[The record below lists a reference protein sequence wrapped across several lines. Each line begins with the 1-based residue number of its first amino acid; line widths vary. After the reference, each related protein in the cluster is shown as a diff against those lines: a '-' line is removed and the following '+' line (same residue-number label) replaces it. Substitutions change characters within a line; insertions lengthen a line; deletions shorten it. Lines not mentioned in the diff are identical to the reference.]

1 MITLVVTFLHNLAFN
16 AGTFYL
22 ALYFQVRASLWFLLV
37 WPLIG
42 EQAVNGLSPLEAG
55 MTMLPYSLG
64 SSLASMPSESSS
76 SLQHFTSTL
85 TPASAQLPGSLG
97 TISGAT
103 STPPVKSI
111 SSVQASPCPRSDS
124 VRVLHCLHHRS
135 AGANEAQGLMMLM
148 SDASPRSTQVA
159 FPLIAGVGLGMLFHA
174 PYQVF
179 TRALRRQE
187 VAAGTSAFFL
197 VRCTGA
203 TVGLVSFLCFSSR
216 NVCRRRSLTPRLRQ
230 AVAGAVFRDQLSETL
245 PAGVSAS
252 SVLESLD
259 VLQSRDDWP
268 AILRALTLAI
278 KVRVPAFR
286 GIPPD

>member
-1 MITLVVTFLHNLAFN
+1 
-16 AGTFYL
+16 
-22 ALYFQVRASLWFLLV
+22 
-37 WPLIG
+37 
-42 EQAVNGLSPLEAG
+42 

-64 SSLASMPSESSS
+64 SSLASMPSELSS
-76 SLQHFTSTL
+76 SLRHL
-85 TPASAQLPGSLG
+85 LNVDAIGL
-97 TISGAT
+97 
-103 STPPVKSI
+103 
-111 SSVQASPCPRSDS
+111 SSCLAH
-124 VRVLHCLHHRS
+124 RVLSTAQSRHRQPKVHHLRRPRPVVDRLRYGRS
-135 AGANEAQGLMMLM
+135 IVSAAISPGTDDPPGLMMLL
-148 SDASPRSTQVA
+148 SDTSPRSTQIA
-159 FPLIAGVGLGMLFHA
+159 FPLIAGVGLGLLFHA

-197 VRCTGA
+197 VRFTGA